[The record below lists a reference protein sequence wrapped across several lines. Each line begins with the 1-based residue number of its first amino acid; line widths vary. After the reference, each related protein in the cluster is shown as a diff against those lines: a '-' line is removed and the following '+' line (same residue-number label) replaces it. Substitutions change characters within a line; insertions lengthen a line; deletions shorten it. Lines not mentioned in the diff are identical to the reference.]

1 MISVQF
7 SATGDGC
14 SFDSIA
20 FYWFLADWGH
30 SLNGSLERDMQAKVY
45 LTPEGVEKLR
55 QELDRLIKVKRPE
68 LAARLRHAIQQGDL
82 SENADY
88 QTAKEEQGFVEGRI
102 QELQGMLLD
111 AVILEEGAA
120 PTDEVGLGSR
130 VTVVE
135 EGEDYP
141 ETFMIVGAA
150 EADPGNGKI
159 SNESPLGQSLL
170 GRKVG
175 QRVAVEAPGGEL
187 VFRITA
193 IE

>member
-1 MISVQF
+1 
-7 SATGDGC
+7 
-14 SFDSIA
+14 
-20 FYWFLADWGH
+20 
-30 SLNGSLERDMQAKVY
+30 MQAKVY